1 LQAFKHSE
9 DDGNGRKRRRR
20 IVNKVGAMLLGR
32 DVGVDKDDRE
42 EEEEETRADEGEEE
56 EEESTPS
63 TKFFISAN
71 HILAITTDAQ
81 EV

>member
-1 LQAFKHSE
+1 
-9 DDGNGRKRRRR
+9 
-20 IVNKVGAMLLGR
+20 MLLGR